1 MKDFTPTARQISL
14 HGLGF
19 IQVILEGNQRLHVW
33 HPDLPRRSCLEHSAI
48 HNHRFGFRSTV
59 LVGTQVNRCYA
70 VWSGEFGTHDRIS
83 HDGPRA
89 ATGGR
94 MSYVAERVFVDAF
107 EDQRILAGQTY
118 SMHPGIYHETPNS
131 GVVVTLMQ
139 KTAETHDHA
148 SSLITHGVEFDQSFD
163 RFQLSDDD
171 LWAIVNDAM
180 RGAAA

>member
-33 HPDLPRRSCLEHSAI
+33 HPDLPRRSCFEHSAI
-48 HNHRFGFRSTV
+48 HNHRFGFLSKV
-59 LVGTQVNRCYA
+59 LVGTQVNRCYD
-70 VWSGEFGTHDRIS
+70 VWGDESGQYDRIS
-83 HDGPRA
+83 HDGPRSER
-89 ATGGR
+89 GGR
-94 MSYVAERVFVDAF
+94 LSFIAERVAVRAWRDVHI
-107 EDQRILAGQTY
+107 EAGAVY
-118 SMHPGIYHETPNS
+118 FMAAGAYHETPNS

-139 KTAETHDHA
+139 KTIETDVHA

-163 RFQLSDDD
+163 RFQMSDDD